1 MIVNFKPFVH
11 VERLSSNKIASH
23 DYLNGENIYI
33 FPKMDGT
40 SGLIWSSD
48 GKIHCGSRN
57 RELSYDKDNANFYKY
72 IIESDDNEIQKIK
85 QFCIEN
91 EGLIVYGEFLGHT
104 STTTKFVG
112 SIKTYVNG
120 GFFVFAVFDTI
131 NKKYL
136 SYDVYGKMLDGVYSK
151 VLKPIAILHQ
161 PTESCVEG
169 YVDECTYNLP
179 NGTIGEG
186 IVIYNYD
193 YRDPWGHVQIA
204 KIVRDEWHHDKS
216 KKKTVYTGTDS
227 LEKEFV
233 EKYCTDAFVEKEV
246 NKVLI
251 ALDMEKIDCK
261 NGKFFGMAIN
271 KVLDEL
277 MEENF
282 WDFFK
287 KKKAASVKL
296 AAIKGL
302 TQARVREYILNN

>member
-1 MIVNFKPFVH
+1 MSHFNKYVHLERSTRAEVQNFIGRDVILQPK
-11 VERLSSNKIASH
+11 LDGSNVSIWVDDDGNIA
-23 DYLNGENIYI
+23 
-33 FPKMDGT
+33 
-40 SGLIWSSD
+40 
-48 GKIHCGSRN
+48 CGSRT
-57 RELSYDKDNANFYKY
+57 REISVDNDNAGFTEYVTNTDDTEVKVLKNWLLDHPNY
-72 IIESDDNEIQKIK
+72 II
-85 QFCIEN
+85 
-91 EGLIVYGEFLGHT
+91 YGEWLGGVDGR
-104 STTTKFVG
+104 KFTG
-112 SIKTYVNG
+112 TIKTYLEG
-120 GFFVFAVFDTI
+120 GFFIFDILNTEDGE
-131 NKKYL
+131 YVD
-136 SYDVYGKMLDGVYSK
+136 YDVWCPVVSK
-151 VLKPIAILHQ
+151 FYHR
-161 PTESCVEG
+161 CVPVICRISNMTWDDVNKH
-169 YVDECTYNLP
+169 VDECTYNLP
-179 NGTIGEG
+179 KGTIGEG
-186 IVIYNYD
+186 IVIKAYPCV
-193 YRDPWGHVQIA
+193 RDPWGHVQIA